1 MDTLFGHA
9 STARLLASLPSQ
21 LEEWNAKFENDTEAK
36 TQELEDLKAKRA
48 ADLSRLQG
56 TYVAYTLGRRV
67 SPGRPFLLTCAFL
80 PTAELSD
87 QFKEYEKVCLQDR
100 KRKRKM
106 REAAER
112 WVTFSPQRAA
122 KC

>member
-1 MDTLFGHA
+1 MDTLFGRA
-9 STARLLASLPSQ
+9 TTAQLLASLPSQ

-56 TYVAYTLGRRV
+56 TYVAYALGRI
-67 SPGRPFLLTCAFL
+67 SPGRPSLLICALF
-80 PTAELSD
+80 PSAELSD